1 MIAQTE
7 CRETIE
13 KLNVIALGGLA
24 NRNLVTVKSKNMF
37 VFDIMKI
44 ESFDFG
50 FWHLFG
56 QG

>member
-1 MIAQTE
+1 MIALTE